1 MGDMQLKP
9 ELVQELCAF
18 ARERKIQ
25 KLMIFGSRA
34 RGDNRPKSDI
44 DLAVQGGDVAGFT
57 DDVNEKARTLLTWR
71 HRCFPAFSISVLA
84 AEPLSAA
91 ECLLSSVS
99 PRFRMS
105 PVHLSVFVCWPVRRF
120 G

>member
-25 KLMIFGSRA
+25 KLMLFGSRA

-44 DLAVQGGDVAGFT
+44 DLAVQGGDV
-57 DDVNEKARTLLTWR
+57 VNEKARTLLFFDVVDLER
-71 HRCFPAFSISVLA
+71 PLPEAFRAEIVKDGVVLY
-84 AEPLSAA
+84 E
-91 ECLLSSVS
+91 EI
-99 PRFRMS
+99 R
-105 PVHLSVFVCWPVRRF
+105 
-120 G
+120 

>member
-25 KLMIFGSRA
+25 KLMLFGSRA

-57 DDVNEKARTLLTWR
+57 DDVNEKARTLLLEYGYR
-71 HRCFPAFSISVLA
+71 PGEAAQAVGYADIFSFSRMFKRRYG
-84 AEPLSAA
+84 
-91 ECLLSSVS
+91 VS
-99 PRFRMS
+99 PS
-105 PVHLSVFVCWPVRRF
+105 ALRR
-120 G
+120 

>member
-25 KLMIFGSRA
+25 KLMLFRSRA

-57 DDVNEKARTLLTWR
+57 DDVNEKGTDA
-71 HRCFPAFSISVLA
+71 SVFDVVDL
-84 AEPLSAA
+84 ERPLSEAFRA
-91 ECLLSSVS
+91 EIVKDGVVLYEEI
-99 PRFRMS
+99 R
-105 PVHLSVFVCWPVRRF
+105 
-120 G
+120 

>member
-25 KLMIFGSRA
+25 KLMLFGSRA

-44 DLAVQGGDVAGFT
+44 DLAGFT
-57 DDVNEKARTLLTWR
+57 DDVNEKARTLLFFDVVDLERPLPETFR
-71 HRCFPAFSISVLA
+71 AEIVKDGVVLY
-84 AEPLSAA
+84 E
-91 ECLLSSVS
+91 EI
-99 PRFRMS
+99 R
-105 PVHLSVFVCWPVRRF
+105 
-120 G
+120 

>member
-25 KLMIFGSRA
+25 KLMLFGSRA

-57 DDVNEKARTLLTWR
+57 DDVNEKARTLLFLTWLIWSG
-71 HRCFPAFSISVLA
+71 RCPRR
-84 AEPLSAA
+84 SARK
-91 ECLLSSVS
+91 L
-99 PRFRMS
+99 
-105 PVHLSVFVCWPVRRF
+105 
-120 G
+120 

>member
-25 KLMIFGSRA
+25 KLMLFGSRA

-44 DLAVQGGDVAGFT
+44 DLAVQGGDVAG
-57 DDVNEKARTLLTWR
+57 TLLFFDVIDLER
-71 HRCFPAFSISVLA
+71 PLPEAFRAEIVKDGVVLY
-84 AEPLSAA
+84 E
-91 ECLLSSVS
+91 EI
-99 PRFRMS
+99 
-105 PVHLSVFVCWPVRRF
+105 
-120 G
+120 

>member
-57 DDVNEKARTLLTWR
+57 DDVNEKARCCFLTWLIWSG
-71 HRCFPAFSISVLA
+71 RCPRR
-84 AEPLSAA
+84 SARK
-91 ECLLSSVS
+91 L
-99 PRFRMS
+99 
-105 PVHLSVFVCWPVRRF
+105 
-120 G
+120 

>member
-18 ARERKIQ
+18 ARKRKIQ
-25 KLMIFGSRA
+25 KLMLFGSRA

-57 DDVNEKARTLLTWR
+57 DDVKARTLLFFDVVDLERPLPETFR
-71 HRCFPAFSISVLA
+71 AEIVKDGVVLY
-84 AEPLSAA
+84 E
-91 ECLLSSVS
+91 EI
-99 PRFRMS
+99 R
-105 PVHLSVFVCWPVRRF
+105 
-120 G
+120 

>member
-25 KLMIFGSRA
+25 KLMLFGSRA

-57 DDVNEKARTLLTWR
+57 DDVNEKARTLL
-71 HRCFPAFSISVLA
+71 FFDVIDLELLA
-84 AEPLSAA
+84 ARD
-91 ECLLSSVS
+91 V
-99 PRFRMS
+99 PRGNCEGWRGA
-105 PVHLSVFVCWPVRRF
+105 V
-120 G
+120 